1 MKSLS
6 KKLPLFFLFITLI
19 ILYKIFSFQ
28 DNEKLISNRSW
39 SKGAMVSTANSHSTD
54 AAIDILNKGG
64 SATDAAIAAHLVLGL
79 VEPYSSGLGGG
90 GFMLN
95 YDFKSEGLTFI
106 DGRETAPAA
115 AKIDMFMKED
125 GTVMSFL
132 EAWPSGKAVGTPGI
146 VALYEAA
153 HKAYGVL
160 PWKTLFQHAIN
171 LSTNGFIVSPRLA
184 RYIELSEKRGR
195 LSINLKT
202 KKYFFPNGQKLKS
215 GDLLK
220 NPEYAKTL
228 IKISKK
234 GAKGFY
240 KGSIAEEIVKAAN
253 EDPDPGNLTLAD
265 LKNYKVVFRPVIC
278 GSFRDMKICT
288 SSPPSSG
295 GAQIMI
301 AGLYDHLI
309 DPNSNETEKITAF
322 VDAQRLAYAD
332 RDHFFGDPDEVKI
345 PLKALLDPLYIKY
358 RALQRFEP
366 NEIPS
371 PGNPAQVIDTLAS
384 IPKWGLDKTEESSGT
399 THLSIID
406 QNGNAVSMTAT
417 IESYFGSQR
426 WAGGFLLNNE
436 MTDFSREVPS
446 DGSRVANAVAPNR
459 RPRSSMSPT
468 IIFDKNDNLLMVTGS
483 PGGNSIPAY
492 VNKTIIGILDWGL
505 SPQEAVDFPNIIA
518 RGELVKVEMET
529 NEGKTIANELSTKG
543 YKVKKTDGEHSGIH
557 LILVTPDGLDG
568 AADKRREGTVRA
580 IRNNQ

>member
-39 SKGAMVSTANSHSTD
+39 SKGAMVSTANSHATD

-106 DGRETAPAA
+106 DGRETAPAG

-228 IKISKK
+228 MKISKK

-278 GSFRDMKICT
+278 GSFRDMQICT

-345 PLKALLDPLYIKY
+345 PLKALLDPVYIKY
-358 RALQRFEP
+358 RALQRFDP

-371 PGNPAQVIDTLAS
+371 PGNPAQVIDTLA
-384 IPKWGLDKTEESSGT
+384 
-399 THLSIID
+399 LS
-406 QNGNAVSMTAT
+406 
-417 IESYFGSQR
+417 
-426 WAGGFLLNNE
+426 L
-436 MTDFSREVPS
+436 
-446 DGSRVANAVAPNR
+446 
-459 RPRSSMSPT
+459 
-468 IIFDKNDNLLMVTGS
+468 
-483 PGGNSIPAY
+483 
-492 VNKTIIGILDWGL
+492 
-505 SPQEAVDFPNIIA
+505 
-518 RGELVKVEMET
+518 
-529 NEGKTIANELSTKG
+529 
-543 YKVKKTDGEHSGIH
+543 IH
-557 LILVTPDGLDG
+557 I
-568 AADKRREGTVRA
+568 
-580 IRNNQ
+580 